1 MTAPVR
7 VWWNTGGGMIDWSH
21 GNAQSHRAAVKRAD
35 EVARDPQV
43 VAVKII
49 DRRAAP
55 IDMGTI
61 RAGEVRS

>member
-1 MTAPVR
+1 
-7 VWWNTGGGMIDWSH
+7 MIDWSH
-21 GNAQSHRAAVKRAD
+21 GNAQSHRGAVELAD
-35 EVARDPQV
+35 EMARDPQV